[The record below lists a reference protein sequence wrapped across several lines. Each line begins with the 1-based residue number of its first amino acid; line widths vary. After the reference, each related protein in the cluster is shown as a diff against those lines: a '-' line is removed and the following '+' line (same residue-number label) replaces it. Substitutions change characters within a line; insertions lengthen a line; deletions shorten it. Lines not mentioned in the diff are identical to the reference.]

1 MVWKKPTKK
10 QARRRAKK
18 RRNRVKRGSVGN
30 TLEDTKVILVIYEAC
45 RRVSKCLGTPFH
57 VDHIHPL
64 SRGGKHH
71 PSNLQILPAKIN
83 LRKRSKIPKKR

>member
-1 MVWKKPTKK
+1 MAWKKPTKK

-18 RRNRVKRGSVGN
+18 RRNRVKMGSIGN
-30 TLEDTKVILVIYEAC
+30 TPEDTKVIEVIYEAC
-45 RRVSKCLGTPFH
+45 RRVSKCLGIAFH
-57 VDHIHPL
+57 VDHIYPL

-71 PSNLQILPAKIN
+71 PSNLQLLPAKIN